1 MMRSLLAFAA
11 SAALAMAAS
20 PASAVDIPKPGQAD
34 PRVKEVDYDP
44 RQVVRIVGTFRTA
57 TQIIFGPG
65 EEIQHVA
72 LGDTV
77 SWEVAAETNILF
89 IKPREKGTP
98 TNLIVTTRRG
108 AELRNYT
115 FELGVRSGAITAK
128 SPDTYFQVR
137 FRYPLDERAAAAQLL
152 ERQAGAIEKARTGL
166 MLDHAV
172 VEGPRNLNYTV
183 QGSSRLQP
191 SEVSDN
197 GQFTVLRFPANQELP
212 SFFTTNPDGTESQ
225 VPFDVRAEFVVIHTV
240 APKLVL
246 RRGKE
251 VLCVFNEAV
260 QPYGVN
266 HGTNTASSTVDRTTR
281 TPGQQP

>member
-1 MMRSLLAFAA
+1 MMRKLLAAA
-11 SAALAMAAS
+11 ACAALAAAAL
-20 PASAVDIPKPGQAD
+20 PAAAADVPKPGQAD
-34 PRVKEVDYDP
+34 PRMREVDYDP
-44 RQVVRIVGTFRTA
+44 KEVVRIVGTFRTA

-89 IKPREKGTP
+89 IKPRERGTP

-115 FELGVRSGAITAK
+115 FELAIRTGPITAK

-137 FRYPLDERAAAAQLL
+137 FRYPEDERRAAAQVLA
-152 ERQAGAIEKARTGL
+152 RQAGMIEKARTGL

-172 VEGPRNLNYTV
+172 VEGPRNLNYTI

-212 SFFTTNPDGTESQ
+212 SFFTVNPDGSESQ
-225 VPFDVRAEFVVIHTV
+225 VPFDVRDEFVVIHTV
-240 APKLVL
+240 APKLIL
-246 RRGKE
+246 RRGRE

-266 HGTNTASSTVDRTTR
+266 HGTYTASSSVERTTR
-281 TPGQQP
+281 NPGQ

>member
-1 MMRSLLAFAA
+1 MRSCLLAACAGVAFLSFAG
-11 SAALAMAAS
+11 AAAA
-20 PASAVDIPKPGQAD
+20 VEVPKAGQSD
-34 PRVKEVDYDP
+34 PRVKWVNYDP
-44 RQVVRIVGTFRTA
+44 WQVYRVIGTFRTA
-57 TQIIFGPG
+57 TQIVFDSR

-89 IKPREKGTP
+89 VKPREKGMP

-108 AELRNYT
+108 SELRNYT
-115 FELGVRSGAITAK
+115 FELGIRSGPITAT

-137 FRYPLDERAAAAQLL
+137 FKYPDDERAALVRTIVGQAA
-152 ERQAGAIEKARTGL
+152 AIEGARAGL

-183 QGSSRLQP
+183 QGSSRIQP

-212 SFFTTNPDGTESQ
+212 SFFMTLPDGSESQ
-225 VPFDVRAEFVVIHTV
+225 VPFDVRDEFVVLHTV
-240 APKLVL
+240 ATKLVL
-246 RRGKE
+246 RRGRE
-251 VLCVFNEAV
+251 VLCIFNEAV
-260 QPYGVN
+260 TPYGVT
-266 HGTNTASSTVDRTTR
+266 HGTGTASSNVDRTIR
-281 TPGQQP
+281 TGQ

>member
-1 MMRSLLAFAA
+1 MRSCLLAACAGVALLSFAG
-11 SAALAMAAS
+11 AAG
-20 PASAVDIPKPGQAD
+20 AVDVPKAGQSD
-34 PRVKEVDYDP
+34 PRVKWANYDP
-44 RQVVRIVGTFRTA
+44 WQVYRVVGTFRTA
-57 TQIIFGPG
+57 TQIVFDPR

-89 IKPREKGTP
+89 VKPREKGLP

-108 AELRNYT
+108 SELRNYT
-115 FELGVRSGAITAK
+115 FELGIRSGPITAT

-137 FRYPLDERAAAAQLL
+137 FRYPDDDRAALARTIVGQAA
-152 ERQAGAIEKARTGL
+152 AIEGARAGL

-183 QGSSRLQP
+183 QGSSRIQP

-212 SFFTTNPDGTESQ
+212 SFFMTLPDGSESQ
-225 VPFDVRAEFVVIHTV
+225 VPFDVRDEFVVLHTV
-240 APKLVL
+240 AAKLVL
-246 RRGKE
+246 RRGRE
-251 VLCVFNEAV
+251 VLCIFNEAV
-260 QPYGVN
+260 TPYGVT
-266 HGTNTASSTVDRTTR
+266 HGTGTASANVDRTIR
-281 TPGQQP
+281 TGQ

>member
-1 MMRSLLAFAA
+1 MMRKLLAAA
-11 SAALAMAAS
+11 AVAVLAAAAT
-20 PASAVDIPKPGQAD
+20 PAAAVDVPKSGQAD
-34 PRVKEVDYDP
+34 PRVKEVNYDP

-89 IKPREKGTP
+89 IKPREKGTA
-98 TNLIVTTRRG
+98 TNLIVTTRKG
-108 AELRNYT
+108 SELRNYT
-115 FELGVRSGAITAK
+115 FELGIRSGPITA
-128 SPDTYFQVR
+128 STPDTYFQVR
-137 FRYPLDERAAAAQLL
+137 FRYPDDEKAALALILA
-152 ERQAGAIEKARTGL
+152 RQAGAIEKARTGL

-212 SFFTTNPDGTESQ
+212 SFFTVNPDGSESQ
-225 VPFDVRAEFVVIHTV
+225 VPFDVRDEFVVIHTV

-246 RRGKE
+246 RRGRE
-251 VLCVFNEAV
+251 VLCIFNEAV

-266 HGTNTASSTVDRTTR
+266 HGTSTASPTVERTTR
-281 TPGQQP
+281 SPGQ

>member
-1 MMRSLLAFAA
+1 MMRKLLAAA
-11 SAALAMAAS
+11 ACAALAAAAT
-20 PASAVDIPKPGQAD
+20 PAAAVDVPKPGKAD

-44 RQVVRIVGTFRTA
+44 NQVVRVVGTFRTA
-57 TQIIFGPG
+57 TQIILGPG

-115 FELGVRSGAITAK
+115 FELGIRSGAITAN

-137 FRYPLDERAAAAQLL
+137 FRYPQDERTAAAQLL
-152 ERQAGAIEKARTGL
+152 ARQAGMIEKARTGL

-172 VEGPRNLNYTV
+172 VEGPRNLNYTI

-212 SFFTTNPDGTESQ
+212 SFFTVNPDGSESQ
-225 VPFDVRAEFVVIHTV
+225 VPFDVRDEFVVIHTV

-246 RRGKE
+246 RRGRE
-251 VLCVFNEAV
+251 VLCIFNEAV
-260 QPYGVN
+260 RPYGVN
-266 HGTNTASSTVDRTTR
+266 QGTYTASPSVERTTR
-281 TPGQQP
+281 NPGQ